1 MIKSFIKEN
10 PEGVVAK
17 AYEFAKKAHNGQKR
31 LTGEPYFNH
40 LIATAEQLI
49 KWKLD
54 DICIAAGL
62 LHDVLEDIKVSK
74 EELLKNFG
82 EEVLFLV
89 EGVSKLGKVKF
100 RGVETQVENL
110 RKMILALSQDIRVV
124 LIKLADR
131 LHNMK
136 TLSALPIRKQKR
148 IALETAEIY
157 APLAYRLGMQN
168 LSGELEDLAF
178 PFIYPEDHRKL
189 LEEVKDKFEEREKY
203 LRKVQLVTEEALE
216 KNNIKPKEINFR
228 AKRYFSLYK
237 KIKRDKKELSQVYDL
252 VAFRI
257 IVKTIEECYATLGV
271 IHSFWPPLPGRIKD
285 YIAMPKPNGYRSLHT
300 TVFCLNGKITEFQ
313 IRTEEMHEEA
323 ENGIAAHWIYKSLD
337 KKDVLNSMREM
348 EWIKQLKEWHN
359 KISAPADFIKDLKI
373 EFFKDRIFAITPK
386 GEVKDLPAGATP
398 VDFAYQIHSKI
409 GDEAV
414 GAKVNGKIVPLNY
427 VLSSGDLV
435 EILKQKGKKPSP
447 DWLEFVKTNMARE
460 HIRQATK
467 RKGLKNKNKNF

>member
-10 PEGVVAK
+10 LEGLVAK

-40 LIATAEQLI
+40 LIATAEQLV

-62 LHDVLEDIKVSK
+62 LHDVLEDTKVSK

-89 EGVSKLGKVKF
+89 EGVTKLGKVKF
-100 RGVETQVENL
+100 RGIETQVENL

-136 TLSALPIRKQKR
+136 TLSALPIGKQKR

-228 AKRYFSLYK
+228 A
-237 KIKRDKKELSQVYDL
+237 
-252 VAFRI
+252 
-257 IVKTIEECYATLGV
+257 
-271 IHSFWPPLPGRIKD
+271 
-285 YIAMPKPNGYRSLHT
+285 
-300 TVFCLNGKITEFQ
+300 
-313 IRTEEMHEEA
+313 
-323 ENGIAAHWIYKSLD
+323 
-337 KKDVLNSMREM
+337 
-348 EWIKQLKEWHN
+348 
-359 KISAPADFIKDLKI
+359 
-373 EFFKDRIFAITPK
+373 
-386 GEVKDLPAGATP
+386 
-398 VDFAYQIHSKI
+398 
-409 GDEAV
+409 
-414 GAKVNGKIVPLNY
+414 
-427 VLSSGDLV
+427 
-435 EILKQKGKKPSP
+435 
-447 DWLEFVKTNMARE
+447 
-460 HIRQATK
+460 
-467 RKGLKNKNKNF
+467 